1 MDVNDNS
8 LVVIFLSFNIFFKL
22 VFFLVIFGFVVVE
35 VFVVDIDI
43 GMNVEF
49 KYIIVS
55 GNNKGLFRI
64 DLVIGNIILEE
75 KLVFIDVGLYRLVV
89 NISDLGYFKFLY
101 IFVFV
106 FFYVN
111 DIVGNVFYIYDL
123 IRRIMEIL
131 LDRNIGDSS

>member
-1 MDVNDNS
+1 M
-8 LVVIFLSFNIFFKL
+8 
-22 VFFLVIFGFVVVE
+22 FFLVIFGFVVVE
-35 VFVVDIDI
+35 VFVVDVDI
-43 GMNVEF
+43 GMNVEL

-55 GNNKGLFRI
+55 GNNKGLFWI

-75 KLVFIDVGLYRLVV
+75 KLVFIDVGLYCLVV

-101 IFVFV
+101 MFVFV

-123 IRRIMEIL
+123 ICRIMEIL